1 MSRSAVRI
9 MGKSGAVVGR
19 GVWWPGPDVEFR
31 QLRHFVCVAEELHF
45 VRAAARLSMTQ
56 PGLSRSIAKLERALD
71 VQLLQRSRRG
81 VRLTDAGVEL
91 LRCARYLLADL
102 DGMLERARSA
112 GAGRAEVI
120 RAGVALLAGEVI
132 APALAAWRAEYPGV
146 VLDQTTAV
154 SERLLAQVS
163 EGSLHVAFV
172 HQVPVLTTLTR
183 VDWEVVRRGSLA
195 ALMTSRH
202 PLAGRAAVTL
212 GQLSGET
219 FLVNPRALAPG
230 AFQGLELMCAEFGGF
245 DPHVMESPAASAP
258 TLDADWRPVRQ
269 GAAIA
274 VMAEET
280 ARRICPSDVTVVP
293 VQPPPG
299 YVIAVAWRRG
309 DHGPLLERFL
319 GFLRRYRDSGAWPAD
334 APRLPSSSRMSR
346 LAGWQRRGRPAVWPN
361 AGHPRS
367 RGRSHPPSQRRERSL
382 VFVAVRAPADNGSEP
397 ELPRGRYSNRCLS
410 RRDKRQLSQDQCLTH
425 RRRDGRRFAG

>member
-1 MSRSAVRI
+1 MPLTSPDGLRRTKASGVDETLP
-9 MGKSGAVVGR
+9 SPPGAVVGR
-19 GVWWPGPDVEFR
+19 GAESGGQGPDVELR

-45 VRAAARLSMTQ
+45 GRAAARLSMTQ
-56 PGLSRSIAKLERALD
+56 PGLSRSIARLERALD

-81 VRLTDAGVEL
+81 VRLTEAGVEL

-102 DGMLERARSA
+102 DGVLEQARSA
-112 GAGRAEVI
+112 GAGPAEVV

-132 APALAAWRAEYPGV
+132 APALAAWHAEYPDG

-172 HQVPVLTTLTR
+172 HQVPVLATLTR
-183 VDWEVVRRGSLA
+183 VDWEVVWRGRLA
-195 ALMTSRH
+195 ALVTSRH
-202 PLAGRAAVTL
+202 PLAGRAAVIL

-219 FLVNPRALAPG
+219 FLVNPRALAPS
-230 AFQGLELMCAEFGGF
+230 AFQGLKLMCAEFGGF
-245 DPHVMESPAASAP
+245 DPYVMESGTASAP

-280 ARRICPSDVTVVP
+280 ARRICPPDVTVVP

-309 DHGPLLERFL
+309 DHCPLLERFL
-319 GFLRRYRDSGAWPAD
+319 DFLRRYRDANAWPSD
-334 APRLPSSSRMSR
+334 APRLPSSGWMS
-346 LAGWQRRGRPAVWPN
+346 
-361 AGHPRS
+361 
-367 RGRSHPPSQRRERSL
+367 
-382 VFVAVRAPADNGSEP
+382 
-397 ELPRGRYSNRCLS
+397 
-410 RRDKRQLSQDQCLTH
+410 
-425 RRRDGRRFAG
+425 

>member
-19 GVWWPGPDVEFR
+19 GAESGGQGPDVELR
-31 QLRHFVCVAEELHF
+31 QLRYFICVAEELHF
-45 VRAAARLSMTQ
+45 GRAAARLSMTQ

-71 VQLLQRSRRG
+71 VPLLQRSRRG
-81 VRLTDAGVEL
+81 VQLTEAGAEL

-102 DGMLERARSA
+102 DGVLERARSA

-120 RAGVALLAGEVI
+120 RAGVALLAGPVI
-132 APALAAWRAEYPGV
+132 APALAAWHAEYPGV
-146 VLDQTTAV
+146 VLDQTTGV

-163 EGSLHVAFV
+163 ERSLHVAFV

-183 VDWEVVRRGSLA
+183 VDWEVVRRGRLA

-202 PLAGRAAVTL
+202 PLAGYAAVTL

-219 FLVNPRALAPG
+219 FLVNPRALAPS

-245 DPHVMESPAASAP
+245 DPHVMESEAASAP
-258 TLDADWRPVRQ
+258 TLDAGWHPIRQ

-280 ARRICPSDVTVVP
+280 ARGICPEDVVVVP
-293 VQPPPG
+293 VQPPPRFA
-299 YVIAVAWRRG
+299 VAVAWRRG
-309 DHGPLLERFL
+309 DHCPLLDRFL
-319 GFLRRYRDSGAWPAD
+319 GFLRRYRDTNAWPAD
-334 APRLPSSSRMSR
+334 APAYRLR
-346 LAGWQRRGRPAVWPN
+346 AG
-361 AGHPRS
+361 
-367 RGRSHPPSQRRERSL
+367 
-382 VFVAVRAPADNGSEP
+382 
-397 ELPRGRYSNRCLS
+397 
-410 RRDKRQLSQDQCLTH
+410 
-425 RRRDGRRFAG
+425 